1 MKKTFIVILG
11 VLVVTAALFMNAT
24 RTSELGYGVGD
35 TVKDF
40 SLKNIDGKMVSLA
53 DFKNAK
59 GFIVTFTCNT
69 CPYANGY
76 ESRIMELDKQYA
88 SKGFPVIAINPND
101 VERVPEDSME
111 AMKMRAQEKGYTFP
125 YLRDDSQE
133 VAQAFGATKTPHVYV
148 LSNKNGTFKVEY
160 IGAIDD
166 NPNDPDH
173 VDQRYVA
180 DAVDALIAGKSP
192 SIREKR
198 AIGCTIKWKQS

>member
-11 VLVVTAALFMNAT
+11 VLVVTAALFMNTT
-24 RTSELGYGVGD
+24 RTSALGYGVGD

-40 SLKNIDGKMVSLA
+40 SLKNIDGKMVSLS
-53 DFKNAK
+53 DYKSAK

-76 ESRIMELDKQYA
+76 ETRIMDLDKKYA

-111 AMKMRAQEKGYTFP
+111 AMKIRSTEKGYTFP

-133 VAQAFGATKTPHVYV
+133 VAQTFGATKTPHVYV
-148 LSNKNGTFKVEY
+148 LSNKGGIFTVEY

-192 SIREKR
+192 SVKEKR